1 MVNITYNFPLD
12 FEDVLKVIPM
22 LTPDN
27 DVKTDGKILHLE
39 ITKSKSTKLL
49 HLFTGLKTKEY
60 CFNYKK
66 QKDTD
71 LLYEIGD
78 MVISKI
84 QRFKLNR
91 YEVDFEGLISYIK
104 GNITADETI
113 QERKK

>member
-12 FEDVLKVIPM
+12 FEDVLQFIPM
-22 LTPDN
+22 LTVDN

-39 ITKSKSTKLL
+39 ITRTKAKKPL
-49 HLFTGLKTKEY
+49 HLFIDLKTKEY

-66 QKDTD
+66 RRDTE

-84 QRFKLNR
+84 QRFKFNR
-91 YEVDFEGLISYIK
+91 YDVDFKGLIGYIK
-104 GNITADETI
+104 GNITADEKI